1 MKKALLF
8 DKAEKLYVEDLLTFE
23 AIADRLDCSERTVRN
38 WAKEGNWEKKRERHS
53 SFQESLHQDAQDI
66 ALLLGQKIK
75 EQLGEGIEPSSHI
88 MHSFARISTSLL
100 KIRDYERS
108 IEAEGQDQDSAEKA
122 AKNAA
127 EIFKQTFGVDL
138 DS

>member
-8 DKAEKLYVEDLLTFE
+8 DKAEKKYVEDLMTFE
-23 AIADRLDCSERTVRN
+23 AISAELGCSERTVRN
-38 WAKEGNWEKKRERHS
+38 WAKEGKWDKKRDRFVN
-53 SFQESLHQDAQDI
+53 FQESLHQDAQDI

-100 KIRDYERS
+100 KIRDYEKS
-108 IEAEGQDQDSAEKA
+108 IAAESEDAENAAKA
-122 AKNAA
+122 SKNAA
-127 EIFKQTFGVDL
+127 EIFRQTFGVDP
-138 DS
+138 DF

>member
-8 DKAEKLYVEDLLTFE
+8 EKAEKKYVEDLMTFE
-23 AIADRLDCSERTVRN
+23 AIAAELGCSERTVRN
-38 WAKEGNWEKKRERHS
+38 WSKEGNWETKRERHLN
-53 SFQESLHQDAQDI
+53 FQESLHNDAQDI

-75 EQLGEGIEPSSHI
+75 EQLTEGTEPSSHI

-108 IEAEGQDQDSAEKA
+108 IEAEEKDGSSEKA
-122 AKNAA
+122 SKNAA
-127 EIFKQTFGVDL
+127 EIFRQTFGVDP
-138 DS
+138 DF